1 MGAFGIGLRR
11 ICGVTA
17 APTAAEMAS
26 QIRAALRETS
36 TVELRLDWLRSD
48 AERAR
53 VLRWVKKHK
62 TSRYVFLATCRR
74 GVGGGKFAGG
84 FEAEIHWLRQAREAG
99 CEWCDLEIE
108 TLRELPQASMR
119 ALGLPPRVLLSAH
132 DFRRTPPLS
141 SVLRLLHL
149 NNADAVKI
157 AANARTIADSVR
169 LLRTARRTK
178 NLVAV
183 PMGEVALPARI
194 LALREGS
201 ALAYAP
207 VATATA
213 PGQVSLSELKHLYRA
228 HQLTRRTQVYG
239 VIGDPIGHSLSPL
252 LHNTGFAARKMDAVY
267 LPFLVHELRD
277 FLDAIPD
284 LGVRG
289 FSVTLPH
296 KQSILRHLADCE
308 PLAADIGAVNT
319 VAVRRYASLYGCNT
333 DYVGVLRA
341 LQRKLRIKGS
351 RVLLFGAGG
360 SARAAAFALA
370 RAGAIV
376 GVCARRERAARELAR
391 AVGGEVVPRRAL
403 RTEFFDAIINTTP
416 VGMHPWAAVSPLSP
430 RELHCRLVM
439 DLIYRPQR
447 TQLLKLAAQ
456 KNIATVSGVEM
467 FLAQGIAQWEIWT
480 GQRAPEAVMRAAVL
494 GALRSE
500 EKSRSNS

>member
-1 MGAFGIGLRR
+1 MGKFGIGVDR
-11 ICGVTA
+11 ICGVVAAATA
-17 APTAAEMAS
+17 GEMTV
-26 QIRAALRETS
+26 QIRAALRETP

-53 VLRWVKKHK
+53 LLRWVRK
-62 TSRYVFLATCRR
+62 TNPNRAVFLATCRR
-74 GVGGGKFAGG
+74 KAGGGKFSGDV
-84 FEAEIHWLRQAREAG
+84 EAELHWLSQARDAG

-108 TLRELPQASMR
+108 TLRELPPGVLR
-119 ALGLPPRVLLSAH
+119 ELDLPPQVLLSAH
-132 DFRRTPPLS
+132 DFQRMPPLKR
-141 SVLRLLHL
+141 VLSLLSREK
-149 NNADAVKI
+149 ADAIKV

-169 LLRTARRTK
+169 LLKTARRTRDF
-178 NLVAV
+178 VAV

-201 ALAYAP
+201 SLAYAP

-213 PGQVSLSELKHLYRA
+213 PGQVALSDFKHLFRA
-228 HQLTRRTQVYG
+228 HQLTRRSQVYG

-252 LHNTGFAARKMDAVY
+252 LHNTGFAARKVDAVY
-267 LPFLVHELRD
+267 LPFHVHDLRD
-277 FLDAIPD
+277 FLRAIPE
-284 LGVRG
+284 LGIRG

-296 KQSILRHLADCE
+296 KQSILPYLARCE
-308 PLAADIGAVNT
+308 PLAAEIGAVNT
-319 VAVRRYASLYGCNT
+319 VVVKRNGSLYGCNT

-341 LQRKLRIKGS
+341 LQKKLRIEGS

-360 SARAAAFALA
+360 SARATAFALV
-370 RAGAIV
+370 RAGAVV
-376 GVCARRERAARELAR
+376 GVCARRENAARELAR

-403 RTEFFDAIINTTP
+403 RTEFFDAVIHATP
-416 VGMHPWAAVSPLSP
+416 VGMHPRAAISPLSS

-456 KNIATVSGVEM
+456 KGIAAVSGVDM

-480 GQRAPEAVMRAAVL
+480 GQRAPEAAMRTAVL
-494 GALRSE
+494 GALRRE
-500 EKSRSNS
+500 EELRSRG